1 MNFRFTMALFAFA
14 AMISP
19 AVSAA
24 TVYTVTTDSSATYD
38 SPLTLESASV
48 TVDDGS
54 ESVVKP
60 FAELVGAFETNS
72 VFRKRGEGY
81 LRSTPL
87 LKTFTGEIRIEEG
100 GWMVVT
106 NGCLGVTAKAWAPKV
121 VVSNGASLVVCPTTA
136 TCPGYKSGAVG
147 CLRMYNPMTFEGEGY
162 EGRGAISVDSEVSM
176 AENGFSGDWT
186 LSGDALFASYKSPR
200 VACTSMRNA
209 YVNGHTFTFKNKG
222 VRGSIVMP
230 QSFQAGSAGTAKVI
244 LDGVSCLMQDSAYQW
259 WGGGS
264 SNELILTNGATMSYY
279 NFNAEPKWTLVTH
292 AGALM
297 TVSGTDKYPGNL
309 EASGYF
315 DTWGGP
321 VRIEGDVF
329 TVSGSTG
336 RRGAR
341 YLNTVSGPGG
351 IYAQDLFLQ
360 LYKTDNSFGGPV
372 TVTRYNENWGDP
384 GLALHRDGALPVEIP
399 FVAITNAPT
408 CLGYAEAFSLP
419 PVKYTVK
426 SGTQRIYGLASDVT
440 FASLSKSGAGTL
452 KIEVPFSVTG
462 RTEIAAGTLV
472 LPRRTN
478 TTARLYSAMPGLWR
492 GISPIEQGGFAKT
505 DSVVYSNDVD
515 GCFAMLGQKTYP
527 PWERNHP
534 TIWGGYIWNRSPT
547 NETWTFAVS
556 VRAAGRVYIDGV
568 GFDANDNYSA
578 VRLDNKVMAPGPH
591 LFRFAVH
598 PRTTTPGSE
607 KNTASWTNSYGIAI
621 DRQGRKSSDYRFYEF
636 PMNDM
641 AVTNAFGAPIA
652 GGDGSLFTRDGR
664 DTNEVAQTELAW
676 MKREALFRELRIAD
690 GAAIDLSGADDGIED
705 APLVVNALTGCGE
718 VRNGSLAVGEKWTLD
733 AAEKD
738 SWPLSVPQGDLTFFD
753 GAILDVDTDGLRQST
768 KGYVIAEAGG
778 KVNVLPALSEKLQE
792 EGWIVRVD
800 PDDDGKLILC
810 GKRKSLM
817 ITVR

>member
-1 MNFRFTMALFAFA
+1 MLLSA
-14 AMISP
+14 AAIVRT
-19 AVSAA
+19 AVSG
-24 TVYTVTTDSSATYD
+24 TVYTVDTDSSATYGN
-38 SPLTLESASV
+38 PLHIENATV
-48 TVDDGS
+48 TVDDGT
-54 ESVVKP
+54 SVAEKP
-60 FAELVGAFETNS
+60 FMELVGSFVTNS

-81 LRSTPL
+81 LRSSPL
-87 LKTFTGEIRIEEG
+87 MKTFTGEIRIEEG

-106 NGCLGVTAKAWAPKV
+106 NGCLGATAKAWAPAV
-121 VVSNGASLVVCPTTA
+121 VVSNGASLVVCPTRA
-136 TCPGYKSGAVG
+136 TCPSYASGVTG

-222 VRGSIVMP
+222 VRGTIVMP
-230 QSFQAGSAGTAKVI
+230 RSFQAGSAGTAKVI
-244 LDGVSCLMQDSAYQW
+244 LDGVSCLMQDSAHQW

-279 NFNAEPKWTLVTH
+279 NFNAEPKWTLVAH

-297 TVSGTDKYPGNL
+297 TVSGTESYPGYL
-309 EASGYF
+309 GASGYA

-321 VRIEGDVF
+321 VRIQGDVF
-329 TVSGSTG
+329 TVSGSTS
-336 RRGAR
+336 RRSAR

-384 GLALHRDGALPVEIP
+384 GLALHRNGALPVEIP

-408 CLGYAEAFSLP
+408 YLGYAETFSLP
-419 PVKYTVK
+419 SVKYTVK

-440 FASLSKSGAGTL
+440 FASLNKFGAGTL

-462 RTEIAAGTLV
+462 RTEIAAGMLV

-478 TTARLYSAMPGLWR
+478 TTARLYSTMPGLWR

-515 GCFAMLGQKTYP
+515 GCFAMLGQRTYP
-527 PWERNHP
+527 PWKKNHP

-578 VRLDNKVMAPGPH
+578 VRLDNKKMTPGPH
-591 LFRFAVH
+591 LFRFVVH

-607 KNTASWTNSYGIAI
+607 KNTSTWTNSYGIAI
-621 DRQGRKSSDYRFYEF
+621 DRHGRKQSDYRFYEF

-641 AVTNAFGAPIA
+641 AVTNAFGVPIV
-652 GGDGSLFTRDGR
+652 GGDGSLFTRDNI
-664 DTNEVAQTELAW
+664 DTNEVDAFELAW
-676 MKREALFRELRIAD
+676 QKREALFRDLILAP
-690 GAAIDLSGADDGIED
+690 GAAIDLSGEDDGIED
-705 APLVVNALTGCGE
+705 APLIVKEFRGCGSIL
-718 VRNGSLAVGEKWTLD
+718 NGSLAMMGKWTLD
-733 AAEKD
+733 ASQKD
-738 SWPLSVPQGDLTFFD
+738 SWPMTVDGDLSFLE
-753 GAILDVDTDGLRQST
+753 GAAIDCDIEDLSILSDYPIATVGGRIDGLP
-768 KGYVIAEAGG
+768 E
-778 KVNVLPALSEKLQE
+778 LSGSLKAAK
-792 EGWIVRVD
+792 WSVRID
-800 PDDDGKLILC
+800 PDNSRRLLLC
-810 GKRKSLM
+810 PKDRPFHV
-817 ITVR
+817 IIR